1 MRNDPLDTFGK
12 RLRHARRA
20 RGLTQD
26 ALADA
31 AGEGQGTIS
40 KMELGKIA
48 KSGNVAMLAKALG
61 VSVDWLALNEGPSGL
76 EDAPDSGDLTEEAA
90 AIEGSW
96 GNPPAPPRTQ
106 VTTWSLA
113 SQTQGPYRADPEVS
127 VRRAVI
133 ALVRPMEGL
142 NERSRRN
149 VLKIISDL
157 VDKPEDAE
165 EIAAEA
171 EAFISA
177 TKQHRPAR
185 IYRIADYIGNGVF
198 NRSRISKQLGG
209 SETP

>member
-1 MRNDPLDTFGK
+1 MRNNPLDTFGQ

-20 RGLTQD
+20 RGMTQA

-31 AGEGQGTIS
+31 ASEGQGTIS

-48 KSGNVAMLAKALG
+48 KSGNVALLAKALK

-76 EDAPDSGDLTEEAA
+76 DEPASDDVRPSDEAA
-90 AIEGSW
+90 SIEGSW
-96 GNPPAPPRTQ
+96 ARPAGAPGAQ
-106 VTTWSLA
+106 VTTWALA
-113 SQTQGPYRADPEVS
+113 GQLEGPYRAPPEVT

-133 ALVRPMEGL
+133 ALAQAMKNL

-177 TKQHRPAR
+177 AKQPA
-185 IYRIADYIGNGVF
+185 
-198 NRSRISKQLGG
+198 G
-209 SETP
+209 STAPRESTG